1 MCILIYNYN
10 HEGGQSKNYWKDEV
24 GRMKISIVGN
34 VNIDLSAFISE
45 SGNNEENRISEMS
58 FAIGGSASNT
68 SIMLSRLRKSIYLQG
83 AVGSDF
89 FGEMALELL
98 KREGLNIDYLLKLNG
113 KTGFCFSAISKD
125 GQRHLF
131 TYRGV
136 NEKAYPIEDGFDFY
150 HFGGVTPDQIERFVG
165 KTGEVRFSYNPGGI
179 VTFEKTNG
187 VAAIAARC
195 EVLFVN
201 ESEWN
206 HLEHSLTGEPK
217 EIVVTQGARGSKIK
231 NGPEEAA
238 LPAKVIDTTGAG
250 DSFIAGFLHAYL
262 SGKDPVQCLKL
273 GNLLASMVVSRPGAS
288 PAFTYNEVSDLA
300 NRYDVYLH

>member
-1 MCILIYNYN
+1 
-10 HEGGQSKNYWKDEV
+10 
-24 GRMKISIVGN
+24 MKISVVGN
-34 VNIDLSAFISE
+34 VNMDLSAFISE

-68 SIMLSRLRKSIYLQG
+68 SIMLNRLRKSIYLQG
-83 AVGSDF
+83 AVGRDS

-98 KREGLNIDYLLKLNG
+98 KREGLNTDYLSKLNG
-113 KTGFCFSAISKD
+113 KTGFCFSAISED

-136 NEKAYPIEDGFDFY
+136 NEKEYTIEDGFDFY
-150 HFGGVTPDQIERFVG
+150 HFGGITPDQIERFLD

-179 VTFEKTNG
+179 VSFEKTSG
-187 VAAIAARC
+187 VAAIAASC

-206 HLEHSLTGEPK
+206 HLEQSLTVEPK
-217 EIVVTQGARGSKIK
+217 EIVVTLGAKGSKIK

-238 LPAKVIDTTGAG
+238 FPAKVVDTTGAG
-250 DSFIAGFLHAYL
+250 DSFIAGFLYAYL
-262 SGKDPVQCLKL
+262 SGKDPAQCLKI
-273 GNLLASMVVSRPGAS
+273 GNLLASMVVSRSGAS
-288 PAFTYNEVSDLA
+288 PAFAYNDVSTLA
-300 NRYDVYLH
+300 SIYNLYL